1 VEIIMGKNSVMEAL
15 KAGRP
20 ISKILFSQSIKQGN
34 IKEITNIAQIKNIPY
49 QFVDKK
55 KLDVLAEGN
64 IHQGIIAET
73 GVKEYVDWEE
83 IVDNVQE
90 KGEEPFL
97 IILDGLEDPHN
108 LGAIMRTADAVG
120 AHGIIIPKHRSVS
133 LTSGVA
139 RASAGA
145 IEYIPVARVTN
156 LPKTMDKLK
165 EKGCWIVGT
174 DVEGKQKYFE
184 ANLKGP
190 LVIVLGSEGRGLGKL
205 VKEKCDFLVSIP
217 MVGHVNS
224 LNVSAAGA
232 VLLYEIIRQRNLCDS

>member
-1 VEIIMGKNSVMEAL
+1 MEIIMGKNSVMEAL

-145 IEYIPVARVTN
+145 IEY
-156 LPKTMDKLK
+156 
-165 EKGCWIVGT
+165 
-174 DVEGKQKYFE
+174 
-184 ANLKGP
+184 
-190 LVIVLGSEGRGLGKL
+190 
-205 VKEKCDFLVSIP
+205 
-217 MVGHVNS
+217 
-224 LNVSAAGA
+224 
-232 VLLYEIIRQRNLCDS
+232 

>member
-1 VEIIMGKNSVMEAL
+1 MEIIMGKNSVMEAL